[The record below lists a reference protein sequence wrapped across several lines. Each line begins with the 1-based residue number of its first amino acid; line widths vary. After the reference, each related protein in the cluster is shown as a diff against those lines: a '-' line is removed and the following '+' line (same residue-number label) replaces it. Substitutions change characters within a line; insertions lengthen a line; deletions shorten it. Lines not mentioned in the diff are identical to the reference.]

1 MADGRK
7 LSWVALGFALAA
19 ALSAWNPIAAPFGLL
34 TGVAAFVI
42 AARALRR
49 GGRRRAAAAALAL
62 SVVAA
67 VVSGFVLARTAG
79 VGRELTG
86 EPVVTGPSNEEAQ
99 RQLDEAAEQTR
110 AARTRARD
118 ELGKIAG
125 ERAPPAQDAGK
136 PGR

>member
-1 MADGRK
+1 MADGRR

-19 ALSAWNPIAAPFGLL
+19 ALSSWNPIAAPFGLL
-34 TGVAAFVI
+34 TGVAAFVV

-49 GGRRRAAAAALAL
+49 GGTRRAAAAALTL
-62 SVVAA
+62 SVLAA
-67 VVSGFVLARTAG
+67 VVSGLVLARTAG

-86 EPVVTGPSNEEAQ
+86 EPVVTGPTDEEAQ
-99 RQLDEAAEQTR
+99 RQLDEAAERTR

-118 ELGKIAG
+118 ELGKVAG
-125 ERAPPAQDAGK
+125 ERAPPGHEAGK

>member
-1 MADGRK
+1 MADGRR

-19 ALSAWNPIAAPFGLL
+19 ALSAWNPIAAPFGLVV
-34 TGVAAFVI
+34 GVAAFVI

-49 GGRRRAAAAALAL
+49 GGRRGAAAAALTL
-62 SVVAA
+62 SVLAA
-67 VVSGFVLARTAG
+67 VVSGLVLARTAG

-86 EPVVTGPSNEEAQ
+86 EPVVTGPTSEEAQ
-99 RQLDEAAEQTR
+99 RQLDEAAERTR

-125 ERAPPAQDAGK
+125 EQASPAKDAGK